1 MHFLVQIQNDGL
13 VFIQSNKDLWPKICQ
28 CPILHQPALVFI
40 FLLSVSLILSLFLSL
55 SSWMPMACPSSP
67 SHWLPPNT
75 GGLGQNNLYLL
86 NKSLKTVMQCPAP
99 SLLALFPPFPSALK
113 GLVNVSKPHIRRSS
127 QTINLKDTHRA
138 PTGFFFP
145 DFFCFCSVNT

>member
-1 MHFLVQIQNDGL
+1 MHLPTQIQSGGL
-13 VFIQSNKDLWPKICQ
+13 VFIRSRKDLLPKICP
-28 CPILHQPALVFI
+28 CPIPYQIL
-40 FLLSVSLILSLFLSL
+40 LLSFSCSLCFYYPVSLSV
-55 SSWMPMACPSSP
+55 SSWMPMACPNSP
-67 SHWLPPNT
+67 SHWRPPNT

-86 NKSLKTVMQCPAP
+86 NKSLKTVMPCPAP

-138 PTGFFFP
+138 PAGFFLP
-145 DFFCFCSVNT
+145 WLLLLL